1 MAHFSL
7 EHLIRH
13 PKVPIKNPPLL
24 IMLHGYGSNEEDL
37 FSFAEEL
44 PEELMIISVRAPLS
58 LGFGSYAWYT
68 IHFEADSSD
77 KFSDIPEAKA
87 ALSLIDTF
95 LDEVLGSFDVNKQN
109 IFLLGFSQ
117 GTILSTA
124 YAMNYPKKVQH
135 VIALSGYVNGEL
147 INKPLEKE
155 NFNQLDFFVSH
166 GSVDQVIPVEW
177 ARKTPLF
184 LERMNIKHE
193 YHEYPVGHGV
203 APQNFFDLQKWVRDR
218 CIES

>member
-1 MAHFSL
+1 MTTLSL
-7 EHLIRH
+7 EYLIRH
-13 PKVPIKNPPLL
+13 PKTTQTNPPLL

-37 FSFAEEL
+37 FSFAQEL
-44 PEELMIISVRAPLS
+44 PDELLIISARAPLS

-68 IHFEADSSD
+68 IHFDAGSSD

-87 ALSLIDTF
+87 ALQRIDAFINEILSTY
-95 LDEVLGSFDVNKQN
+95 EVDDKN

-124 YAMNYPKKVQH
+124 YALNHPTKIKH
-135 VIALSGYVNGEL
+135 VAALSGYVNEDL
-147 INKPLEKE
+147 IEKPLEKE
-155 NFNQLDFFVSH
+155 NFKNLDFFVSH
-166 GSVDQVIPVEW
+166 GTVDQVIPVEW

-184 LERMNIKHE
+184 LEKLDIQHS

-203 APQNFFDLQKWVRDR
+203 APQNFFDLHSWIKKR
-218 CIES
+218 C